1 LGASR
6 IGLDP
11 PVLEISMAGG
21 CVRADLTIPV
31 DEFHAAAARHFPEI
45 PERVLR
51 EGAGMRV
58 GPAEQA
64 VLRGLPR
71 QLEEATVKLAALEG
85 RAPYGAVRRG
95 LPVAVRRDAGDLGEE
110 IGIKGIRGLGDY

>member
-64 VLRGLPR
+64 VLRGLLR
-71 QLEEATVKLAALEG
+71 QLEKATVKLAALEG
-85 RAPYGAVRRG
+85 RGGSSRTTGRCSARRG
-95 LPVAVRRDAGDLGEE
+95 RPWGGDRN
-110 IGIKGIRGLGDY
+110 KGN